1 MARIFIESY
10 GCSLNKADSQAMVA
24 LLDDAGFE
32 IVDKPEDSD
41 IIIVNSCIVK
51 SPTQQKIMRRL
62 LLLKKLKKP
71 IILAGCM
78 PQAIP
83 CDPKLSGFSQ
93 IGVNQ
98 VNNIVEVVMEAL
110 AGNTV
115 VLLAKEND
123 EKLSIPH
130 FSPSSFVD
138 IIPICQGCL
147 GEPCSYCIVKA
158 ARGNLRSYPPN
169 EILQRVK
176 EAANRGAKEIWLTA
190 QDTAAYGNDIGKSLP
205 ELLNM
210 ASAVPGDFHLR
221 LGMGN
226 PNHMLGFLKEL
237 IEAVKSP
244 RVFKFIHL
252 PLQSGNNEILKRMR
266 REYTVEEFEAIVQAF
281 RASLPSIT
289 VATDIIC
296 GFPGETDAQFED
308 TLNLVRKVKLD
319 VINISRFWPRPG
331 TEAATF
337 NGFSGTLT
345 KIRSRELT
353 KVFIE
358 TAFKVNTKWIGW
370 MGDVLIHEQGP
381 NKSWQG
387 RNFAYKPVV
396 VLSDGNLLG
405 KRLRVRVFDA
415 SAYDLRGKILS

>member
-24 LLDDAGFE
+24 LLGDAGFE
-32 IVDKPEDSD
+32 IVGKPEDSD

-51 SPTQQKIMRRL
+51 SPTQQKIMKRL
-62 LLLKKLKKP
+62 GLLKKLKKP

-78 PQAIP
+78 PQAMP
-83 CDPKLSGFSQ
+83 YDPMLSGFSQ

-98 VNNIVEVVMEAL
+98 INSIVEVVIESL

-115 VLLAKEND
+115 VLLAKDND

-130 FSPSSFVD
+130 YSPNSVVD
-138 IIPICQGCL
+138 IIPISQGCL

-158 ARGNLRSYPPN
+158 ARGNLRSYPMD
-169 EILQRVK
+169 EIIRRVR

-190 QDTAAYGNDIGKSLP
+190 QDTAAYGTDIGKNLP
-205 ELLNM
+205 ELLNL
-210 ASAVPGDFHLR
+210 ASAVPGDFLLR

-226 PNHMLGFLKEL
+226 PNHVLGFIKEL
-237 IEAVKSP
+237 IEAMKP
-244 RVFKFIHL
+244 QRVFKFIHL
-252 PLQSGNNEILKRMR
+252 PLQSGNNEILNRMR
-266 REYTVEEFEAIVQAF
+266 RKYSVEEFEAIVQAF

-289 VATDIIC
+289 IATDIIC
-296 GFPGETDAQFED
+296 GFPGETEAQFED
-308 TLNLVRKVKLD
+308 TLNVVRKVKPD

-337 NGFSGTLT
+337 KGFSGNLT
-345 KIRSRELT
+345 KLRSRELT

-370 MGDVLIHEQGP
+370 MGDVLINEQGQ

-396 VLSDGNLLG
+396 VFSEENLLG

-415 SAYDLRGKILS
+415 SAYDLKGKILS